1 MNRSAIARAI
11 DSDKLFSL
19 PNRAAPLLPKDDRE
33 LHWPV
38 FQACFPLAADAGG
51 TTVLRMILDQCPV
64 EFRPS
69 PVHGTG
75 GFATAVIQA
84 GTRVI
89 EYVGHKIEKHR
100 SQEHC
105 SNGNQYIFGLDENW
119 DLDGDVE
126 WNPARFLNHSCSPNC
141 EAQLVDGRIW
151 IVARQAIRPGEE
163 ITFNYGYDLVDYRDH
178 PCQCKSPNCVG
189 FMVAEELF
197 YHVRAQQLDPS

>member
-1 MNRSAIARAI
+1 MFRSAIEV
-11 DSDKLFSL
+11 DSTS
-19 PNRAAPLLPKDDRE
+19 
-33 LHWPV
+33 
-38 FQACFPLAADAGG
+38 
-51 TTVLRMILDQCPV
+51 
-64 EFRPS
+64 
-69 PVHGTG
+69 G